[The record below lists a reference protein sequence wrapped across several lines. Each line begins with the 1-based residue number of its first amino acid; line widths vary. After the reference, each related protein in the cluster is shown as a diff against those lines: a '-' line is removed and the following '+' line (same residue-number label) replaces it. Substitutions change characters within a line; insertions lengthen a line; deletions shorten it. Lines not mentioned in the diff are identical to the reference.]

1 MNNST
6 NFEIAFNFVR
16 ALFVKVIST
25 LDNIRLFGDFSILDF
40 NVALLILG
48 AILPIVIVTVK
59 NWSSTAH
66 YDNFRERRHQD
77 YVKAYKNSLNDRK

>member
-6 NFEIAFNFVR
+6 NFEVAFSFIR
-16 ALFVKVIST
+16 SLFVKVIST
-25 LDNIRLFGDFSILDF
+25 LDKINIFGDFSVLDF

-59 NWSSTAH
+59 NWS
-66 YDNFRERRHQD
+66 
-77 YVKAYKNSLNDRK
+77 NSHIRKGD